1 MKRLDASKPFYA
13 FSSKLAPALTVVAG
27 ESFVL
32 ETMDCYGGQLKSPE
46 DTLDRMNWATTN
58 PATGPVYVEGIKAG
72 DVIRVQIEDLKL
84 TGNSVMFTRPGSGKV
99 KGIVAPETSIL
110 EVVDDRLRVPTAC
123 GELSLPVKP
132 MIGVIGVAPVEG
144 ACSNAVPDAH
154 GGNMDCK
161 LIGAGTTLYLTA
173 NHEGALFGCGDV
185 HARMGDGEVVICGAE
200 TPAEVQFSIEREE
213 NLKLKTPF
221 LVTDDLYVAI
231 ASSKDL
237 EEAYQMAIDHMFYFL
252 KENTALSDGDIGRLM
267 SLVGDLKFC
276 QVVDPQYSVRF
287 EFPRHLLD

>member
-13 FSSKLAPALTVVAG
+13 FSSELAPTLTVAAG

-99 KGIVAPETSIL
+99 KGIVTPETSIL

-161 LIGAGTTLYLTA
+161 LIGAGTTNVILGHLSGENNTP
-173 NHEGALFGCGDV
+173 LL
-185 HARMGDGEVVICGAE
+185 ARRVSTQAM
-200 TPAEVQFSIEREE
+200 EREGIRPGE
-213 NLKLKTPF
+213 DVRLQ
-221 LVTDDLYVAI
+221 VAMRDEVGKVYI
-231 ASSKDL
+231 
-237 EEAYQMAIDHMFYFL
+237 L
-252 KENTALSDGDIGRLM
+252 KERA
-267 SLVGDLKFC
+267 
-276 QVVDPQYSVRF
+276 
-287 EFPRHLLD
+287 